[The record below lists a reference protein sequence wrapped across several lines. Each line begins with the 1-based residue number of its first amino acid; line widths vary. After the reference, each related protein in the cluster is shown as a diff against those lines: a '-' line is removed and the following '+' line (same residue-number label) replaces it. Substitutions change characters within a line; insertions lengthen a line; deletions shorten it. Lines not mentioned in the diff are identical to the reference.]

1 MVSQYSEEKDE
12 NFKKRERDQGQRKE
26 SNPKITGISK
36 KENTRIRSNRQRQ
49 YWRKKIWTNNF
60 Y

>member
-12 NFKKRERDQGQRKE
+12 KLRKRESNQGQRKE

-36 KENTRIRSNRQRQ
+36 KENTRIRSNHQKQ
-49 YWRKKIWTNNF
+49 Y
-60 Y
+60 